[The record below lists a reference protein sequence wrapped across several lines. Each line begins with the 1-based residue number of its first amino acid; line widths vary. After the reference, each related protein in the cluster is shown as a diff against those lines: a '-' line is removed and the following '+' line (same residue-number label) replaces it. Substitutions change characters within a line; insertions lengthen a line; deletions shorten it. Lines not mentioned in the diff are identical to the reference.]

1 MPIDFEAIK
10 KSPPGLERAK
20 AIAVIAHAGQF
31 RKFGNEEPYVKHP
44 ERVAEIQP
52 TNIQKIIAWLHDV
65 IEDTEWTDVDLLD
78 AGVDEVVVEAV
89 LVLSR
94 RKDENYLDYML
105 RVHENGLARSV
116 KAADLLDNITDLKE
130 GSMKDKYRLSYWML
144 TGRSPE

>member
-1 MPIDFEAIK
+1 MPIDFVAVMK
-10 KSPPGLERAK
+10 TPPGLERAK

-31 RKFGNEEPYVKHP
+31 RKFGDEEPYVKHP

-52 TNIQKIIAWLHDV
+52 TNIQQIIGWLHDV
-65 IEDTEWTDVDLLD
+65 LEDTEWTAEDLLRCEFD
-78 AGVDEVVVEAV
+78 PGVVEAI
-89 LVLSR
+89 LALTR

-105 RVHENGLARSV
+105 RVRANGLAQEV